1 MLKRQLI
8 RIWNWDTLQK
18 PQIWIYFAWFQHF
31 SWRLVLGCFAL
42 TAASWL
48 KLSALFSNPE
58 VNDFPSW
65 EAGERSG
72 RIRIQ
77 LPSSAPSG
85 CLLPTQQPRRFVTR
99 RWMISAAWPAAL
111 WVRTHT
117 HTHVCKCT
125 GSHTHTHT
133 NTLLKAS
140 KAVRTHIHTCN

>member
-1 MLKRQLI
+1 M
-8 RIWNWDTLQK
+8 
-18 PQIWIYFAWFQHF
+18 
-31 SWRLVLGCFAL
+31 LGCFAL

-117 HTHVCKCT
+117 HTHTRLQVHRVA
-125 GSHTHTHT
+125 HTQTHFLKPARLCAHTFTHVT
-133 NTLLKAS
+133 NAVLLLQPL
-140 KAVRTHIHTCN
+140 TCNTKEEPQPPAFMIVYFVKILH